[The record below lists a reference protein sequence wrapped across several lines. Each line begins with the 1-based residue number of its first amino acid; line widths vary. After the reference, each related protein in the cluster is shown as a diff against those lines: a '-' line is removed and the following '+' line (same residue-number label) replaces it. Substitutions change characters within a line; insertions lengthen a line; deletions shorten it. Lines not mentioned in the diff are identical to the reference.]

1 MRTATIQEIQDNLDL
16 YIDIAQNEPIGIIDE
31 SGEVTTVLVGYDLYK
46 SLGGNTD
53 ESDDDRTPD

>member
-16 YIDIAQNEPIGIIDE
+16 FIDIAQNEPIGIIDE

-46 SLGGNTD
+46 SLGGNVD
-53 ESDDDRTPD
+53 ESDDLNK